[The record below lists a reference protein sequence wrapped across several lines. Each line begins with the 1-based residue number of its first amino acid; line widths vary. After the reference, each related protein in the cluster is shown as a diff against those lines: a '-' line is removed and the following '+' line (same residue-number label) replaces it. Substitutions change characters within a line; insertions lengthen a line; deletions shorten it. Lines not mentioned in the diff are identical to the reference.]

1 MILTMSD
8 ETAEFGNSGVT
19 VHRVTVL
26 EKNNL
31 KILPPP
37 VSRGLPLGLG
47 EKHLNIFEY
56 VFAILI
62 FWIGKK
68 WIFTRKDPL
77 LFDSWGLQMKCCCR
91 HGRKEKGWE
100 GMGGIVV

>member
-31 KILPPP
+31 KILPPDGGSHHTRF
-37 VSRGLPLGLG
+37 SRTSSWVGG
-47 EKHLNIFEY
+47 EAFEY
-56 VFAILI
+56 I
-62 FWIGKK
+62 
-68 WIFTRKDPL
+68 
-77 LFDSWGLQMKCCCR
+77 
-91 HGRKEKGWE
+91 
-100 GMGGIVV
+100 